1 MDTINKNILD
11 KRLKIIQEKLLEKQI
26 KKNKALEGQIVEV
39 LVENL
44 MKDKVKLFGRNQ
56 YMSPVIFD
64 GDPEIIGKIV
74 NVQINYSNKNSLFG
88 KLINKL
94 DTKVA

>member
-1 MDTINKNILD
+1 
-11 KRLKIIQEKLLEKQI
+11 
-26 KKNKALEGQIVEV
+26 
-39 LVENL
+39 